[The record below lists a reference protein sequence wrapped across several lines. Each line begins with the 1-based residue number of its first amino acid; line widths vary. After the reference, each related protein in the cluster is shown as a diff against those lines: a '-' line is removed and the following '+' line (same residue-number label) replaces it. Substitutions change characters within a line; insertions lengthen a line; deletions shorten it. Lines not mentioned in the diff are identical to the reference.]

1 MSIQQ
6 GVNLPRKQDTAVRSK
21 DPDYIHYYFLLKDI
35 KDAIDKFTCGDLLD
49 LGCGNKPYEEW
60 YRGKTTSHIGCD
72 VIQSS
77 ENKVDVLCM
86 ANQLPFESGKYD
98 TVLCTQV
105 LEHVYDHHGLVKEAY
120 RVSKKNGTIIL
131 TVPFVW
137 ELHEEPYDF
146 FRITKH
152 GLKSLFDEAG
162 FEIVY
167 IKANGGKWAA
177 AFQMFIRMVHST
189 FKNKS
194 FKTKLLKILFLE
206 LQFTRI
212 INKFAIWADKKYFD
226 DQWTLNYIVVAKK
239 TT

>member
-1 MSIQQ
+1 MSMQH
-6 GVNLPRKQDTAVRSK
+6 GVNLRRKQNTTVRSK
-21 DPDYIHYYFLLKDI
+21 DPDYIHYYFLLNDVKE
-35 KDAIDKFTCGDLLD
+35 AIDNFTCGDLLD

-60 YRGKTTSHIGCD
+60 YKSKTTSHTGCD

-86 ANQLPFESGKYD
+86 ANELSFVSDKFD
-98 TVLCTQV
+98 TVLCTQA
-105 LEHVYDHHGLVKEAY
+105 LEHVYDHHGLLKEAH
-120 RVSKKNGTIIL
+120 RALRKNGNIIL

-152 GLKSLFDEAG
+152 GLKSLLHEAG

-167 IKANGGKWAA
+167 LKANGGKWAG

-194 FKTKLLKILFLE
+194 FKTKLLKI
-206 LQFTRI
+206 
-212 INKFAIWADKKYFD
+212 
-226 DQWTLNYIVVAKK
+226 
-239 TT
+239 